1 MNASRHRT
9 LLAARRRPARIAAAM
24 WPACA
29 ALTLVALGISL
40 PRDGAVTGDSR
51 VGAGRTCRSVLL
63 ADQELSCGTYGF
75 GDLRYVCP
83 APDAPRRCSKTMR
96 VEIRNT
102 GPSTVYVTVIH
113 GPRPGERLQDPERE
127 IAPGH
132 TADLRPGKGDLLFDL
147 TLRGAGPVKAVT
159 IVSVR

>member
-1 MNASRHRT
+1 MNAVRRST
-9 LLAARRRPARIAAAM
+9 LSAARRRPERISAAT
-24 WPACA
+24 WLACA

-40 PRDGAVTGDSR
+40 PHDGADTGDNR
-51 VGAGRTCRSVLL
+51 VGAGRTCRSALP

-83 APDAPRRCSKTMR
+83 VLDAPRRCSKTTQVR
-96 VEIRNT
+96 IRNT

-113 GPRPGERLQDPERE
+113 GPREGERLQGPERE

-132 TADLRPGKGDLLFDL
+132 TAGLRPGPGDLLFDL
-147 TLRGAGPVKAVT
+147 TLRGAGPLKTLTV
-159 IVSVR
+159 VSVR